1 MSSLPPELSPEARQA
16 ALAKAAEVRR
26 LRADIRVQLKAGS
39 LSLAQLL
46 ERADTDDVVGKMKTL
61 VVLESLP
68 GVGKVKARRT
78 MDEVGIASSRR
89 LRGLGEHQ
97 RAALLS
103 AFPPSQ

>member
-1 MSSLPPELSPEARQA
+1 
-16 ALAKAAEVRR
+16 
-26 LRADIRVQLKAGS
+26 
-39 LSLAQLL
+39 
-46 ERADTDDVVGKMKTL
+46 MKTL

-78 MDEVGIASSRR
+78 MDEVSIASSRR

-103 AFPPSQ
+103 AFPPPQ

>member
-1 MSSLPPELSPEARQA
+1 MPSLPPELSTEERHA

-26 LRADIRVQLKAGS
+26 LRAELRHELKAGNVT
-39 LSLAQLL
+39 LGDLL
-46 ERADTDDVVGKMKTL
+46 NRSANDDVVGKMKTL

-78 MDEVGIASSRR
+78 MDEIGIASSRR

-97 RAALLS
+97 RASLL
-103 AFPPSQ
+103 AVFDPQQ